1 MGAYSLIGRRLGVKR
16 AEDFILSGRIYT
28 AEELFEIGLVDVVAE
43 DGQGETALYEY
54 IKKQSRRKN
63 TMNALAQVRRHCEP
77 IRYETLIDVTKIWV
91 DAAFRLEAK
100 DLRMM
105 ERLVRAQQK
114 FAKVATDAT
123 LVQAAA

>member
-1 MGAYSLIGRRLGVKR
+1 
-16 AEDFILSGRIYT
+16 
-28 AEELFEIGLVDVVAE
+28 
-43 DGQGETALYEY
+43 
-54 IKKQSRRKN
+54 
-63 TMNALAQVRRHCEP
+63 MNALAQVRRHCDP
-77 IRYETLIDVTKIWV
+77 ISYETLIDVTKIWV

-114 FAKVATDAT
+114 FAKVTTDAT